1 MIYGDPGEEGRQLN
15 HRSPLW
21 SWWSGIARM
30 FDRAAD
36 AKSDGDDGRETVVIL
51 ARGPAHTLLTNYSET
66 PNSCLELNLPLLRD
80 HCSIQ

>member
-1 MIYGDPGEEGRQLN
+1 
-15 HRSPLW
+15 
-21 SWWSGIARM
+21 M